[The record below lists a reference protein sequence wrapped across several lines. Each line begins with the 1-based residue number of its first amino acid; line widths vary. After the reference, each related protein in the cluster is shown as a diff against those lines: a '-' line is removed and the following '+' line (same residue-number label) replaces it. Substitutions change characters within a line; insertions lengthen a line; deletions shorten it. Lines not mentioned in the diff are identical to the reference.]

1 MVTIDDIIKKLS
13 KYETQK
19 RIEHSIRVKET
30 ALQLYKLWGG
40 NEQFLIYAAL
50 LHDIARDLPIEKLIE
65 IAQKNDYRIDKIEAE
80 NPIILHAPV
89 GAIIAK
95 NDFGVTN
102 EDILNCIRYH
112 TTGRADITLNEAI
125 IYLADFIEPGRDFE
139 DAEKVRKI
147 AFIDLREAVIQETIF
162 NVVYLM
168 NARIPIQ
175 PRTIEMFNSLLKK
188 QLTKAEI
195 KI

>member
-1 MVTIDDIIKKLS
+1 MVTISEIIESLP

-40 NEQFLIYAAL
+40 NKQVLVYAAL
-50 LHDIARDLPIEKLIE
+50 LHDIARDLPAEKLIE
-65 IAQKNDYRIDKIEAE
+65 IAKKNNYHIDEIESE
-80 NPIILHAPV
+80 NPVILHAPV
-89 GAIIAK
+89 GAIIAE
-95 NDFGVTN
+95 NDFGIIDK
-102 EDILNCIRYH
+102 DILNCIRYH

-139 DAEKVRKI
+139 DAKKVRKI
-147 AFIDLREAVIQETIF
+147 AFADLKEAVIQETIF
-162 NVVYLM
+162 NVAYLM
-168 NARIPIQ
+168 NARVPIH

-188 QLTKAEI
+188 QLTKDEI

>member
-1 MVTIDDIIKKLS
+1 MVTISEIIERLP

-40 NEQFLIYAAL
+40 NKQVLVYAAL

-65 IAQKNDYRIDKIEAE
+65 IAEKNGYRIDKIEAE
-80 NPIILHAPV
+80 NPIILHAPI
-89 GAIIAK
+89 GAIIAEK
-95 NDFGVTN
+95 DFGITDKN
-102 EDILNCIRYH
+102 ILNCIKYH
-112 TTGRADITLNEAI
+112 TTGRASITLNEAI

-139 DAEKVRKI
+139 DAKKVRKM
-147 AFIDLREAVIQETIF
+147 AFTDLKEAVIQETIL
-162 NVVYLM
+162 NVAYLM
-168 NARIPIQ
+168 VARVPIH

-188 QLTKAEI
+188 QLTKDEI

>member
-1 MVTIDDIIKKLS
+1 MVTISEIIERLP

-40 NEQFLIYAAL
+40 NKQVLVYAAL

-65 IAQKNDYRIDKIEAE
+65 IAEKNGYRIDKIEAE
-80 NPIILHAPV
+80 NPIILHAPI
-89 GAIIAK
+89 GAIIAEK
-95 NDFGVTN
+95 DFGITDKN
-102 EDILNCIRYH
+102 ILNCIKYH
-112 TTGRADITLNEAI
+112 TTGRASITLNEAI

-139 DAEKVRKI
+139 DAKKVRKI
-147 AFIDLREAVIQETIF
+147 AFADLKEAVIQETIL
-162 NVVYLM
+162 NVAYLM
-168 NARIPIQ
+168 VARVPIH

-188 QLTKAEI
+188 QLTKDEI

>member
-1 MVTIDDIIKKLS
+1 MVTIDEIIKKLS

-40 NEQFLIYAAL
+40 NEQVLSYAAL
-50 LHDIARDLPIEKLIE
+50 LHDIARDLPIKKLIE
-65 IAQKNDYRIDKIEAE
+65 IAQKNGYRIDEIEAE

-95 NDFGVTN
+95 NDFRITN

-112 TTGRADITLNEAI
+112 TTGRANITLNEAI
-125 IYLADFIEPGRDFE
+125 IYLADFIEPGRNFE

-147 AFIDLREAVIQETIF
+147 ALADLKEAIMQETIF
-162 NVVYLM
+162 NVAYLM
-168 NARIPIQ
+168 NARIPIH
-175 PRTIEMFNSLLKK
+175 PKTIEMFNSLLKK
-188 QLTKAEI
+188 QLTKPEI

>member
-1 MVTIDDIIKKLS
+1 MVTISEIIERLP

-40 NEQFLIYAAL
+40 NKQVLVYAAL

-65 IAQKNDYRIDKIEAE
+65 IAEKNGYRIDKIEAE
-80 NPIILHAPV
+80 NPIILHAPI
-89 GAIIAK
+89 GAIIAEK
-95 NDFGVTN
+95 DFGITDKN
-102 EDILNCIRYH
+102 ILNCIEYH
-112 TTGRADITLNEAI
+112 TTGRASITLNEAI

-139 DAEKVRKI
+139 DAKKVRKI
-147 AFIDLREAVIQETIF
+147 AFADLKEAVIQETIL
-162 NVVYLM
+162 NVAYLM
-168 NARIPIQ
+168 NARVPIH
-175 PRTIEMFNSLLKK
+175 PKTIEMFNSLLKK
-188 QLTKAEI
+188 ELTKDEI

>member
-1 MVTIDDIIKKLS
+1 MVTIDEILQRLPE
-13 KYETQK
+13 YETQK
-19 RIEHSIRVKET
+19 RIDHSIRVMET
-30 ALQLYKLWGG
+30 ALKLYKLWGG
-40 NEQFLIYAAL
+40 NKQVLSYAGL
-50 LHDIARDLPIEKLIE
+50 LHDIARDLPVEKLIE
-65 IAQKNDYRIDKIEAE
+65 IAQRNGYQIDQIEAE
-80 NPIILHAPV
+80 NPVILHAPV

-95 NDFGVTN
+95 NDFGITD

-112 TTGRADITLNEAI
+112 TTGRANITINEAI

-139 DAEKVRKI
+139 DAAKVRSI
-147 AFIDLREAVIQETIF
+147 AFTDLKEAVLEETIL

-168 NARIPIQ
+168 NARTPIH

-188 QLTKAEI
+188 QLTKPEI

>member
-1 MVTIDDIIKKLS
+1 MVTIDEIIENLP

-30 ALQLYKLWGG
+30 ALKLYKLWGG
-40 NEQFLIYAAL
+40 NKQVLVYAAI
-50 LHDIARDLPIEKLIE
+50 LHDIARDLPVEKLIE
-65 IAQKNDYRIDKIEAE
+65 IAQKNGYRIDEIEAE

-112 TTGRADITLNEAI
+112 TTGRANITLNEAI

-139 DAEKVRKI
+139 DANKVRKI
-147 AFIDLREAVIQETIF
+147 AFTNLKEAVIQETIF
-162 NVVYLM
+162 NVTYLM
-168 NARIPIQ
+168 SARIPIH

>member
-1 MVTIDDIIKKLS
+1 MVTISEIIERLP

-40 NEQFLIYAAL
+40 NKQVLVYAAL

-65 IAQKNDYRIDKIEAE
+65 IAEKNGYRIDKIEAE
-80 NPIILHAPV
+80 NPIILHAPI
-89 GAIIAK
+89 GAIIAEK
-95 NDFGVTN
+95 DFGITDKN
-102 EDILNCIRYH
+102 ILNCIKYH
-112 TTGRADITLNEAI
+112 TTGRASITLNEAI

-139 DAEKVRKI
+139 DAKKVRKI
-147 AFIDLREAVIQETIF
+147 AFADLKEAVIQETIL
-162 NVVYLM
+162 NVAYLM
-168 NARIPIQ
+168 NARVPIH
-175 PRTIEMFNSLLKK
+175 PKTIEMFNSLLKK
-188 QLTKAEI
+188 QLTKDEI

>member
-1 MVTIDDIIKKLS
+1 MVTIDEIIENLP

-40 NEQFLIYAAL
+40 NKQVLIYAAL
-50 LHDIARDLPIEKLIE
+50 LHDIARDLPIKKLIE
-65 IAQKNDYRIDKIEAE
+65 IAQKNGYRIDEIEAE

-95 NDFGVTN
+95 NDFGITN

-112 TTGRADITLNEAI
+112 TTGRANITLNEAI

-147 AFIDLREAVIQETIF
+147 AFTNLKEAVMQETVF
-162 NVVYLM
+162 NVIYLM
-168 NARIPIQ
+168 NARMLIH

>member
-1 MVTIDDIIKKLS
+1 MVTIDEIIENLP

-40 NEQFLIYAAL
+40 NEQILIYAAL

-65 IAQKNDYRIDKIEAE
+65 IAERNGYRIDKIEAE

-95 NDFGVTN
+95 NDFGITN

-125 IYLADFIEPGRDFE
+125 IYLVDFIEPGRDFE

-147 AFIDLREAVIQETIF
+147 AFVDLKEAVIQETIF
-162 NVVYLM
+162 NVIYLM
-168 NARIPIQ
+168 NARIPIH

>member
-1 MVTIDDIIKKLS
+1 MVTISEIIERLP

-40 NEQFLIYAAL
+40 NKQVLVYAAL

-65 IAQKNDYRIDKIEAE
+65 IAEKNGYRIDKIEAE
-80 NPIILHAPV
+80 NPIILHAPI
-89 GAIIAK
+89 GAIIAEK
-95 NDFGVTN
+95 DFGITDKN
-102 EDILNCIRYH
+102 ILNCIKYH
-112 TTGRADITLNEAI
+112 TTGRASITLNEAI

-139 DAEKVRKI
+139 DAKKVRKI
-147 AFIDLREAVIQETIF
+147 AFADLKEAVIQETIL
-162 NVVYLM
+162 NVAYLM
-168 NARIPIQ
+168 NARVPIH
-175 PRTIEMFNSLLKK
+175 PKTIEMFNSLLKK
-188 QLTKAEI
+188 ELTKDEI

>member
-1 MVTIDDIIKKLS
+1 MVTISEIIERLP

-40 NEQFLIYAAL
+40 NKQVLVYAAL

-65 IAQKNDYRIDKIEAE
+65 IAEKNGYRIDKIEAE
-80 NPIILHAPV
+80 NPIILHAPI
-89 GAIIAK
+89 GAIIAEK
-95 NDFGVTN
+95 DFGITDKN
-102 EDILNCIRYH
+102 ILNCIKYH
-112 TTGRADITLNEAI
+112 TTGRASITLNEAI

-139 DAEKVRKI
+139 DAKKVRKI
-147 AFIDLREAVIQETIF
+147 AFTDLKEAVIQETIL
-162 NVVYLM
+162 NVAYLM
-168 NARIPIQ
+168 VARVPIH

-188 QLTKAEI
+188 QLTKDEI